1 MELEKEDLIRL
12 SYELAS
18 FIFDNLIT
26 LSLLERWTYDEVI
39 NRYELAVQGM
49 QGTFNSNKFLLSRLF
64 LI

>member
-26 LSLLERWTYDEVI
+26 SSLLERWTYYEVI
-39 NRYELAVQGM
+39 NRYELALQGM
-49 QGTFNSNKFLLSRLF
+49 QENF
-64 LI
+64 